1 MSNNLSGF
9 EQLGTVANVAQ
20 ILSLLGQLIKC
31 MPNSKSDPTK
41 ALSKLQKE
49 LDSFGMLLIREKNVV
64 TGDTFQEFGKQ
75 CVRIDLKI
83 QKEIER
89 FDKSSK
95 SKSEKKASL
104 ENTRRISGN
113 LQKVKKDFL
122 TSSANAR
129 NIRSTSTIHVN
140 IDDSTTTNT
149 SDGLASI
156 PRGVWE
162 MCTSRAESR
171 ELPTHI
177 EPNVPR
183 GEELSQ
189 PASGIQVEPGYFLT
203 FIQADGTER
212 LVHSE
217 DLKRDPRIAPELV
230 NVIMRMVE
238 AYQQGAPVA
247 PSYPSAHSVQIEC
260 VTGNAG
266 SQGAPIYRINL
277 DRVPEIIDAQE
288 TRGDDNV

>member
-122 TSSANAR
+122 
-129 NIRSTSTIHVN
+129 
-140 IDDSTTTNT
+140 

-183 GEELSQ
+183 GGELSQ

-217 DLKRDPRIAPELV
+217 DLKRDPRIAPELD
-230 NVIMRMVE
+230 VIMRMVE